1 MEDNLLS
8 TNPWYNARLEEILD
22 NEVEIEYL
30 DKQDLYSLPLS
41 TNSWYCEQLEKIRD
55 RPQSQVD

>member
-41 TNSWYCEQLEKIRD
+41 INSWYCEQLERVRD
-55 RPQSQVD
+55 RSQSQTD